1 MGICVRGKKDE
12 LDMID
17 LEKLDLKELKALKAE
32 LDKTINGFEERK
44 RKEALLAL
52 HEQAKSLGFSLEE
65 LTGARVAKQRKA
77 AISKYAH
84 PENKNITW
92 SGRGRKPSWFVE
104 ALKAGK
110 TADELA
116 V

>member
-1 MGICVRGKKDE
+1 
-12 LDMID
+12 MID